1 MPLLKRG
8 TEIFPQSLFELSDTD
23 SPWWVA
29 HVRSR
34 QEKVLA
40 RHIAPLEVPFYLPL
54 CENGRR
60 RGGRRF
66 VSHLPLFPGYLFFRG
81 SASQRIAVLKS
92 NVVVRL
98 LEVPDQELLT
108 RELRELRALQEAGAT
123 LTPYVPIA
131 PGSTVRVVEGP
142 FSGYT
147 GKVLREQSRLRLIV
161 SISMLRQ
168 SVAVEFSRETLV
180 VVAPPRSLDQSRS
193 AVGF

>member
-8 TEIFPQSLFELSDTD
+8 TEIFPQDLFELPEAEF
-23 SPWWVA
+23 PWWVA

-40 RHIAPLEVPFYLPL
+40 RHVAPLEVPFYLPQRQN
-54 CENGRR
+54 EAR

-66 VSHLPLFPGYLFFRG
+66 VSYLPLFPGYFFFRG
-81 SASQRIAVLKS
+81 PARQRIEVLRS

-98 LEVPDQELLT
+98 LEVPDQPLLT

-123 LTPYVPIA
+123 LTPYTPIA
-131 PGSTVRVVEGP
+131 PGTSVRVVEGP
-142 FSGYT
+142 FCGYT
-147 GKVLREQSRLRLIV
+147 GRVLREQSRLRLIV

-168 SVAVEFSRETLV
+168 AVAVEFSREVLSP
-180 VVAPPRSLDQSRS
+180 VAPPRPFDRSRS